1 MDTPALVP
9 PPEKENPTVPLT
21 QRLALSLEECAAL
34 TGIKVC
40 SLRSAIW
47 AGDLAYVRSGEK
59 GRYLIRRE
67 ALDKFLQEQ
76 EGKESR

>member
-1 MDTPALVP
+1 VEVPALVP
-9 PPEKENPTVPLT
+9 LPEKEKPTVPLT

-47 AGDLAYVRSGEK
+47 AGELAYVRAGEK
-59 GRYLIRRE
+59 GRYLIRRQT
-67 ALDKFLQEQ
+67 LDKFLQEREEREQ
-76 EGKESR
+76 Q